1 MAKVARPANSPRSFP
16 PNQGAAR
23 TSETGAAANSS
34 MRLAASLVGLCLSA
48 CSALIIDARVPAR
61 ACHQQR
67 GQTVPIAMIADP
79 VQAID
84 AVDAVTQLPV
94 DAVVQSTSDPSS
106 TAALATLLFGGA
118 AVILISTAV
127 EGMLGALGL
136 GGGAEAAASAAVR
149 MTAEAAAGGADVAVG
164 ASVADVAAA
173 LEASAVA
180 DIGVAGGAQIG
191 EAVAAIGGAQAAEV
205 VTQAAGVTDVLV
217 DGVAATSLAAV
228 ADVVGTGMV
237 GFAGLAAFNGLAPVG
252 EGLRYLAALVVAAWV
267 GSLLRVAVDSIRGAV
282 GSVQSVGAA
291 IEAMRA
297 APEAMRVD
305 AMSWAKRIADG
316 QAAAAMI
323 NDLRELEEELAG
335 WGGGSKDT
343 QAAAAM
349 DAELQ
354 ASTATP
360 VDAMGPFDE
369 GATPDDTDD
378 VGAHYKP

>member
-1 MAKVARPANSPRSFP
+1 MMV
-16 PNQGAAR
+16 
-23 TSETGAAANSS
+23 
-34 MRLAASLVGLCLSA
+34 
-48 CSALIIDARVPAR
+48 DA
-61 ACHQQR
+61 
-67 GQTVPIAMIADP
+67 

-84 AVDAVTQLPV
+84 AVDAVVQLPV

-127 EGMLGALGL
+127 EGALGALGI

-180 DIGVAGGAQIG
+180 DVGVAGGAQMG
-191 EAVAAIGGAQAAEV
+191 EAVAIGGAQAAEV

-217 DGVAATSLAAV
+217 NGVAATSLAAV

-237 GFAGLAAFNGLAPVG
+237 GFAGLAAVNGLAPVG
-252 EGLRYLAALVVAAWV
+252 EGLRYLAALVLAAWV

-282 GSVQSVGAA
+282 GSVPSVGAA
-291 IEAMRA
+291 I
-297 APEAMRVD
+297 EAMRVD
-305 AMSWAKRIADG
+305 AMSWAKRTSADG
-316 QAAAAMI
+316 PFKSFLQ
-323 NDLRELEEELAG
+323 LAG
-335 WGGGSKDT
+335 WGGGSKDA
-343 QAAAAM
+343 QAAAAI
-349 DAELQ
+349 DADLQ

-378 VGAHYKP
+378 VGAYYN

>member
-1 MAKVARPANSPRSFP
+1 
-16 PNQGAAR
+16 
-23 TSETGAAANSS
+23 

-48 CSALIIDARVPAR
+48 CSALIIEARVPAR

-67 GQTVPIAMIADP
+67 GQTVPIAMMADA

-84 AVDAVTQLPV
+84 AVDAVVKLPV

-127 EGMLGALGL
+127 EGVLGALGV

-191 EAVAAIGGAQAAEV
+191 EAVAA
-205 VTQAAGVTDVLV
+205 AGVTDVLV
-217 DGVAATSLAAV
+217 DGVAVTSLAAV

-237 GFAGLAAFNGLAPVG
+237 GFAGLAAVNGLAPVG
-252 EGLRYLAALVVAAWV
+252 EGLRYLAALVLAAWI

-282 GSVQSVGAA
+282 DSVQSVGAA
-291 IEAMRA
+291 IDSARA
-297 APEAMRVD
+297 EAMRVD

-316 QAAAAMI
+316 PFKSFLQ
-323 NDLRELEEELAG
+323 LAG
-335 WGGGSKDT
+335 WGGGSKDA
-343 QAAAAM
+343 QAAAAI
-349 DAELQ
+349 DADLQ
-354 ASTATP
+354 ASTARP

-369 GATPDDTDD
+369 GATPDDADD
-378 VGAHYKP
+378 VGAYYN

>member
-1 MAKVARPANSPRSFP
+1 
-16 PNQGAAR
+16 
-23 TSETGAAANSS
+23 

-84 AVDAVTQLPV
+84 AVDAVVQLPV
-94 DAVVQSTSDPSS
+94 DAVVQSTSDSS
-106 TAALATLLFGGA
+106 SAAALATLLFGGA

-127 EGMLGALGL
+127 EGMLGALGI

-180 DIGVAGGAQIG
+180 DIGVAGGAQMG

-291 IEAMRA
+291 IESARA
-297 APEAMRVD
+297 EAMRVD

-335 WGGGSKDT
+335 WAGGSKDA

-349 DAELQ
+349 DADLQ

-378 VGAHYKP
+378 VGAYYN

>member
-1 MAKVARPANSPRSFP
+1 MAKVARPANSPGSFP

-84 AVDAVTQLPV
+84 AVDAVAQLPV

-180 DIGVAGGAQIG
+180 DIGVAGGAQMG

-291 IEAMRA
+291 IESARA
-297 APEAMRVD
+297 EAMRVD

-335 WGGGSKDT
+335 WAGGSKDA

-349 DAELQ
+349 DADLQ

>member
-1 MAKVARPANSPRSFP
+1 
-16 PNQGAAR
+16 
-23 TSETGAAANSS
+23 
-34 MRLAASLVGLCLSA
+34 
-48 CSALIIDARVPAR
+48 
-61 ACHQQR
+61 
-67 GQTVPIAMIADP
+67 MIADP

-84 AVDAVTQLPV
+84 AVDAVVQLPV

-127 EGMLGALGL
+127 EGMLGALGI

-180 DIGVAGGAQIG
+180 DIGVAGGAQMG

-205 VTQAAGVTDVLV
+205 VTQAAAGVTDVLV

-252 EGLRYLAALVVAAWV
+252 QGLRYLAALVVAAWV

-335 WGGGSKDT
+335 WAGGSKDA
-343 QAAAAM
+343 QAAM
-349 DAELQ
+349 DADLQ

-378 VGAHYKP
+378 VGAYYN

>member
-1 MAKVARPANSPRSFP
+1 
-16 PNQGAAR
+16 
-23 TSETGAAANSS
+23 
-34 MRLAASLVGLCLSA
+34 
-48 CSALIIDARVPAR
+48 
-61 ACHQQR
+61 
-67 GQTVPIAMIADP
+67 MIADP

-84 AVDAVTQLPV
+84 AVDAVAQLPV

-180 DIGVAGGAQIG
+180 DIGVAGGAQMG

-291 IEAMRA
+291 IESARA
-297 APEAMRVD
+297 EAMRVD

-323 NDLRELEEELAG
+323 NELRELEQELAG
-335 WGGGSKDT
+335 WAGGSKDA

-349 DAELQ
+349 DADLQ